1 MTAVLDAS
9 ALLAWLQDE
18 QGSDVVEEALH
29 ESCISSVNWA
39 EVIQKSIAAGVDT
52 TGLCEE
58 FEALGVEIIDFTTS
72 HADAAG
78 KLWKQTRRYG
88 LSLWDRACLSLAI
101 AMNLPTLT
109 TDRVWEK
116 LQLSIDIQMAR

>member
-1 MTAVLDAS
+1 MKAVLDAS

-18 QGSDVVEEALH
+18 PGSDVVEAALH

-58 FEALGVEIIDFTTS
+58 LEAVGVKVIDFTTS
-72 HADAAG
+72 QADAAG

-88 LSLWDRACLSLAI
+88 LSLGDRACLSLAI
-101 AMNLPTLT
+101 AVNLPALT
-109 TDRVWEK
+109 TDRDWRKIK
-116 LQLSIDIQMAR
+116 LPIDIQMAR